1 MLSDFALERARQTP
15 DDIAFR
21 HRLDGH
27 WVGITWREFV
37 ARALVLAKG
46 LAGAGLTR
54 GGRLAIMAPT
64 SLEWEL
70 FQLAALLN
78 GAAVAGFDPHD
89 QPERVRA
96 MLAVADIDTLVLA
109 HPGLL
114 ERLGPSRPACLR
126 RIVCLTEASPPASC
140 TSSGDPVDWHTPASL
155 VVTGAGISA
164 PPAPRTEDPAT
175 LIFTSGSTGEP
186 KGIAYTHAQ
195 VVLAVE
201 NILDAF
207 PEIGRGDRLV
217 CWLPLSNLFQR
228 MLNYCAAGRGA
239 ECWLVAEPQT
249 IIERLPEI
257 RPHVFIAVPRFF
269 EKVEAGMRDRME
281 ALPGWSRA
289 IAAWALAAGDVRARG
304 LRNGKPVGVI
314 ARLSATLADRL
325 VLRRLR
331 AVLGGQVRYLVSGSA
346 AFPVWLLERFH
357 AMGLPVLEAYG
368 LSENVVP
375 VALNRPGAWRFGTV
389 GRALP
394 ANELRIAEDGEVLVR
409 GEGVCHGYLDGTP
422 AALDAQ
428 GFLSTGDLGTLD
440 AEGFLTLTGRKS
452 EIFKTSTGRKV
463 APLPVEAAL
472 RRLPG
477 VDHAVVLGADR
488 KMPVAIVTLTAG
500 RIADD
505 FSVVAQALADRMPE
519 TLGEL
524 AAWTR
529 PAGLLV
535 LRQPFGIESGELT
548 SNLKL
553 RRGEIMHRHGAA
565 LEALF
570 AQIEKN
576 EPFLVQLDDARC
588 LVSCG
593 SAA

>member
-1 MLSDFALERARQTP
+1 MLPDFALERARRTP
-15 DDIAFR
+15 DHIAFR

-37 ARALVLAKG
+37 ARARDLAKG

-64 SLEWEL
+64 GLEWEL

-89 QPERVRA
+89 QPVRVRT

-114 ERLGPSRPACLR
+114 DHLGPSRPPCLR
-126 RIVCLTEASPPASC
+126 RIICLTGELPPDSRA
-140 TSSGDPVDWHTPASL
+140 SSGDALEWHTPASL
-155 VVTGAGISA
+155 LAIGPEASTLTL
-164 PPAPRTEDPAT
+164 PRAEDPAT
-175 LIFTSGSTGEP
+175 LIFTSGSTGDP
-186 KGIAYTHAQ
+186 KGIAFTHAQ

-201 NILDAF
+201 NILGAF
-207 PEIGRGDRLV
+207 PEIGSGDRLA

-239 ECWLVAEPQT
+239 ESWLVAEPQT

-269 EKVEAGMRDRME
+269 EKVEAGMRARLE
-281 ALPGWSRA
+281 ALPGWSRTM
-289 IAAWALAAGDVRARG
+289 AAWALAAGDVRARS
-304 LRNGKPVGVI
+304 LREGQPASII
-314 ARLSATLADRL
+314 ARVRARVADRW

-331 AVLGGQVRYLVSGSA
+331 AVLGGEVRYLVSGSA
-346 AFPVWLLERFH
+346 AFPAWLLERFH
-357 AMGLPVLEAYG
+357 AMGLLVLEAYG

-394 ANELRIAEDGEVLVR
+394 ANELRIAGDGEVLVR
-409 GEGVCHGYLDGTP
+409 GEGVCDGYLDGTP

-428 GFLSTGDLGTLD
+428 GFLATGDLGTLD

-488 KMPVAIVTLTAG
+488 KMPVAIVTLAAG
-500 RIADD
+500 RVADD
-505 FSVVAQALADRMPE
+505 LAAVARALADRVPE
-519 TLGEL
+519 ALDEL
-524 AAWTR
+524 AVWTR

-553 RRGEIMHRHGAA
+553 RRGEIMNKHGAA

-570 AQIEKN
+570 AHLEQD
-576 EPFLVQLDDARC
+576 EPFLVQLDDVSC